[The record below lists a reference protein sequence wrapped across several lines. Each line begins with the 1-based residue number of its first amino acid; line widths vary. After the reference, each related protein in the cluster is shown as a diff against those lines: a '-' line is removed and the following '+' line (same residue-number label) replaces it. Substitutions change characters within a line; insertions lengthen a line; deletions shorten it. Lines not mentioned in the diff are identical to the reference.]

1 MNFKELREDFPTLRD
16 DNPPAY
22 LDNACV
28 TLKPDSVVDA
38 IHEYYT
44 KGPGCGGR
52 SVHRYG
58 TKVSQATSASRAKLA
73 KFLNAES
80 NKEMVFTRNATQSL
94 NQVAHGMKWEKGDV
108 VLTTDREH
116 NSNLV
121 PWLQLEQEQGIDHRV
136 VASHQDNTFD
146 IEAFEAACADAGDNL
161 KMVSVSH
168 VGNLDGISIPIK
180 EISKITHDHGALICV
195 DGAQSTPHMNVD
207 VQALDIDFLAF
218 SIHKMCG
225 PSGMGGLWG
234 RYELLD
240 ELRTIQGGGQTVQ
253 TSHYDSLEWAAPPA
267 RFEGGLGHFSGMVA
281 TGAAIDYL
289 SNLDMNQVKEHEIK
303 LNRIMSKTVSGL
315 GGVDIIGPKDA
326 GQRGG
331 ICSIL
336 MNDLP
341 AHDIALLLDEA
352 AGVMVRSG
360 QHCVHSWFN
369 NRGHE
374 NGSLRASAYFYNT
387 EEEVKLFADTFEEA
401 VQAFS

>member
-1 MNFKELREDFPTLRD
+1 
-16 DNPPAY
+16 
-22 LDNACV
+22 
-28 TLKPDSVVDA
+28 
-38 IHEYYT
+38 
-44 KGPGCGGR
+44 
-52 SVHRYG
+52 
-58 TKVSQATSASRAKLA
+58 
-73 KFLNAES
+73 
-80 NKEMVFTRNATQSL
+80 
-94 NQVAHGMKWEKGDV
+94 
-108 VLTTDREH
+108 
-116 NSNLV
+116 
-121 PWLQLEQEQGIDHRV
+121 
-136 VASHQDNTFD
+136 
-146 IEAFEAACADAGDNL
+146 
-161 KMVSVSH
+161 
-168 VGNLDGISIPIK
+168 
-180 EISKITHDHGALICV
+180 
-195 DGAQSTPHMNVD
+195 
-207 VQALDIDFLAF
+207 
-218 SIHKMCG
+218 
-225 PSGMGGLWG
+225 
-234 RYELLD
+234 
-240 ELRTIQGGGQTVQ
+240 
-253 TSHYDSLEWAAPPA
+253 
-267 RFEGGLGHFSGMVA
+267 MVA

-315 GGVDIIGPKDA
+315 SGVDIIGPEDA